1 MATVKRQVT
10 VGNRTVSVDMT
21 KASSADPSVVGF
33 GTAKGVDN
41 LIKRKAQKAL
51 RNNEF
56 TQGKDNK

>member
-21 KASSADPSVVGF
+21 RAANADPSDVGF
-33 GTAKGVDN
+33 GTAKGVEN
-41 LIKRKAQKAL
+41 LAKRKAQKVL

-56 TQGKDNK
+56 THGKDKN